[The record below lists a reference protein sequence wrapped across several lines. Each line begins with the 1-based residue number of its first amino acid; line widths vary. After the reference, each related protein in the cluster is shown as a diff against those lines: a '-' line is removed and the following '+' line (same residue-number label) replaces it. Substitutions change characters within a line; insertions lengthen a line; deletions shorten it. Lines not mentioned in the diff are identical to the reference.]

1 MKPKFLIIDGYSK
14 ESRDKFDD
22 VGMTTAGKLYALML
36 QEYLPNSIYEIFY
49 SSDDDSSSIPDLSS
63 FYGILWPGCNLTIYD
78 DEDSRVTKMINIAKL
93 GFEKGIPQFGS
104 CWGAQIAV
112 YIAGGKV
119 SSNPKGREMGIA
131 RNITLSK
138 DGVNHP
144 MYKNKPKV
152 FEAFISHVDEII
164 SMPVNSTVL
173 SGNKFTSVQAVDVKY
188 KKGTFWAVQYH
199 PEYNFIEMAK
209 LIEAREE
216 KLIQEKF
223 FESSSDLLNY
233 CSKMELLEQFPEKK
247 DLKWQL
253 GIDDS
258 LLDKGL
264 RQIEFQ
270 NWINH
275 FYSQT

>member
-1 MKPKFLIIDGYSK
+1 MQPKFLIVDGYSK

-22 VGMTTAGKLYALML
+22 VGMTTAGELYALML
-36 QEYLPNSIYEIFY
+36 KEYLPNSLYEIFY
-49 SSDDDSSSIPDLSS
+49 SSDDESSAIPDLSS
-63 FYGILWPGCNLTIYD
+63 FNGILWPGCNLTIYD
-78 DEDSRVTKMINIAKL
+78 EQDLRVTKMISIANL
-93 GFEKGIPQFGS
+93 GFEKGIHQFGS

-119 SSNPKGREMGIA
+119 KSNPKGREMGIA
-131 RNITLSK
+131 RNISLSE
-138 DGVNHP
+138 DGINHP

-152 FEAFISHVDEII
+152 FEAFISHVDEIT
-164 SMPVNSTVL
+164 SMPDNSKIL

-188 KKGTFWAVQYH
+188 KNGSFWAVQYH
-199 PEYNFIEMAK
+199 PEYNFSEMSK
-209 LIEAREE
+209 LIKAREE

-223 FESSSDLLNY
+223 FENGSELLNY
-233 CSKMELLEQFPEKK
+233 STKMELLEKLPEKK

-258 LLDKGL
+258 LLDKEV
-264 RQIEFQ
+264 RQVEFK

>member
-1 MKPKFLIIDGYSK
+1 MQPKFLIIDGYSK
-14 ESRDKFDD
+14 ESRDKFDN
-22 VGMTTAGKLYALML
+22 VGMTTAGELYGLML
-36 QEYLPNSIYEIFY
+36 KEYLPNSLYEIFY
-49 SSDDDSSSIPDLSS
+49 SSDDDSSSTPDLSN
-63 FYGILWPGCNLTIYD
+63 FNGILWPGCNLTIYD
-78 DEDSRVTKMINIAKL
+78 EQDLRVTKMINIANL

-119 SSNPKGREMGIA
+119 KSNPKGREMGIA
-131 RNITLSK
+131 RNITLYE
-138 DGVNHP
+138 DGINHP

-152 FEAFISHVDEII
+152 FEAFISHVDEIT
-164 SMPVNSTVL
+164 SMPENSKIL

-188 KKGTFWAVQYH
+188 KNGSFWAVQYH
-199 PEYNFIEMAK
+199 PEYNFIEMSK
-209 LIEAREE
+209 LIQAREE
-216 KLIQEKF
+216 KLILEKF
-223 FESSSDLLNY
+223 FENSSDLLSY
-233 CSKMELLEQFPEKK
+233 SSKMELLEKFPEKK

-270 NWINH
+270 NWINY
-275 FYSQT
+275 FYSQS